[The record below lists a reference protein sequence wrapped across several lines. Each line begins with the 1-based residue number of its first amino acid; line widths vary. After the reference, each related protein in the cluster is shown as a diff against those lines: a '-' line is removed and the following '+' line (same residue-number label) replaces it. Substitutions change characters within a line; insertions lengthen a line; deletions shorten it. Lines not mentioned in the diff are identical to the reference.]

1 MVQAPSWKILP
12 GTNGLAYSPSLTVME
27 EKNITLT
34 IGIWEEASPVKIV
47 PESLERYRG
56 FCLG

>member
-12 GTNGLAYSPSLTVME
+12 GLAYSPSLTVME
-27 EKNITLT
+27 EKNIILT

-47 PESLERYRG
+47 PESLE
-56 FCLG
+56 